1 LFKPAA
7 ANREPA
13 EVLAGC
19 LETPKRRDTGGGD
32 KMSGQQ
38 NKLVN
43 IVNKLKTVSVTP
55 GHAIA
60 S

>member
-1 LFKPAA
+1 MFKPAEL
-7 ANREPA
+7 NVGR
-13 EVLAGC
+13 LHC